1 MVCVKICKRI
11 DFDRL
16 AFENFSLVTNQKF
29 MLCTKL
35 KGKYKKSYI
44 VGLTSSY
51 KTKTSFKF

>member
-1 MVCVKICKRI
+1 MACVKFVKGLIL
-11 DFDRL
+11 DRL